1 MNAVLQTAPAVAIA
15 GGLPVA
21 LAIAAAATALV
32 AVAIVVVAAL
42 RRGSRITAITGG
54 IGAASAATLLLVA
67 LAVGG
72 ALTQS
77 PAAVASTPVAERNAS
92 GPYAEKQLEGFQLP
106 TLELSPDGGLLLG
119 TDRR

>member
-1 MNAVLQTAPAVAIA
+1 MNAVLQTAPAVSIA

-21 LAIAAAATALV
+21 LMIAAAATVLVAAAIV
-32 AVAIVVVAAL
+32 AVALV
-42 RRGSRITAITGG
+42 RGSRSTAITGG
-54 IGAASAATLLLVA
+54 ISAVSAAAVLVSIM
-67 LAVGG
+67 AVGG